1 MVNAAGPG
9 PKRRRAGAA
18 PSPTTPDPIEIAM
31 EAEATGRAPRGAAER
46 VLVQHE
52 RLIRWQVANERA
64 AFALRVL
71 TAAAGLAA
79 AVVLVAFVWSASQA
93 HGLVVDPFLTPP
105 SLAEDGMT
113 GEAAATRLLDRLRDL
128 ETRSVTQRDQDS
140 FANSWGGDL
149 KVDIPKAGVSLDQ
162 VQRYLRAT
170 LGRETHIT
178 GEIARAANGL
188 TVTVRAGDAPGV
200 SFSGPAADLD
210 RLLTLAAEDIYR
222 RTQPYRW
229 GVLMYDSGRFGE
241 AEATFRQLLAQGSAR
256 DRAWAYNG
264 WGVTLSW
271 AGRPREAITLLR
283 SAVAADPD
291 GGQSHFNIN
300 TSMQRLGRDGEA
312 YKARLIAIPLYV
324 GRDSH
329 GLSKATRGGVRLM
342 MQGQNFQALGD
353 YQAARSRFELAT
365 AAPTFRQSLLVRGYD
380 ATAVAALHQPS
391 LARRLVSELVLPEST
406 NGIGRQAWF
415 EAVRA
420 RITADVEAEDWSRAA
435 ADIADGRRFA
445 AGHADLLRYDESF
458 LRPMQALAEA
468 RLGDLAAARGTIAL
482 TAADCDLCQ
491 RVRGIVAALASDG
504 SAAHKAFAAARTL
517 GGPLPFADLDEGRMM
532 LERGDPGQA
541 IARFAAANR
550 LAPRFA
556 DPLAYWGEALLAKGD
571 AKGAVKKFKAAAK
584 LAPRWGR
591 LHLKWGE
598 ALAKLGRAD
607 EARAK
612 WRAAATMDLSAVDR
626 ARLNT
631 LLAGRPA

>member
-1 MVNAAGPG
+1 
-9 PKRRRAGAA
+9 
-18 PSPTTPDPIEIAM
+18 M

-93 HGLVVDPFLTPP
+93 QGLVVDPFLTPP
-105 SLAEDGMT
+105 SLAEDGVT
-113 GEAAATRLLDRLRDL
+113 GEVVATRLLDRLRDL

-140 FANSWGGDL
+140 FTNSWGGDL

-178 GEIARAANGL
+178 GEIARSPVGL

-200 SFSGPAADLD
+200 SFSGPAAELD
-210 RLLTLAAEDIYR
+210 RLLALAADDIYR

-229 GVLMYDSGRFGE
+229 GVLMYDSGRFAE
-241 AEATFRQLLAQGSAR
+241 AEATYRQSLMLGSTR

-264 WGVTLSW
+264 YGATLNW
-271 AGRPREAITLLR
+271 AGRPREAITVLR
-283 SAVAADPD
+283 SGIAADPEN
-291 GGQSHFNIN
+291 GQPYYNLNS
-300 TSMQRLGRDGEA
+300 SMQRLGRDGEA
-312 YKARLIAIPLYV
+312 YKARLAAIPLYA
-324 GRDSH
+324 GRDTH
-329 GLSKATRGGVRLM
+329 GLSRTTRVGTRLM
-342 MQGQNFQALGD
+342 MEGLNLLALGD
-353 YQAARSRFELAT
+353 YQGARRRFEDAN
-365 AAPTFRQSLLVRGYD
+365 AAPQFRQSLYVRSYD
-380 ATAVAALHQPS
+380 AAAAAGLHQPS
-391 LARRLVSELVLPEST
+391 LARRYIGELALPEPS
-406 NGIGRQAWF
+406 NGIRRVAWF
-415 EAVRA
+415 EAFRA
-420 RITADVEAEDWSRAA
+420 RIEADAVADDWPRAA
-435 ADIADGRRFA
+435 TDIAEARQFA
-445 AGHADLLRYDESF
+445 ARYPELAPYDLSYLT
-458 LRPMQALAEA
+458 PMQALTEA
-468 RLGDLAAARGTIAL
+468 RLGDLTTARATLAP

-491 RVRGIVAALASDG
+491 RVRGVVAALAGDG
-504 SAAHKAFAAARTL
+504 PTARKAFAAARTL

-541 IARFAAANR
+541 ISRFAAANR

-556 DPLAYWGEALLAKGD
+556 DPPAYWGEALLAKGD
-571 AKGAVKKFKAAAK
+571 AKGAVKNFKAAAK